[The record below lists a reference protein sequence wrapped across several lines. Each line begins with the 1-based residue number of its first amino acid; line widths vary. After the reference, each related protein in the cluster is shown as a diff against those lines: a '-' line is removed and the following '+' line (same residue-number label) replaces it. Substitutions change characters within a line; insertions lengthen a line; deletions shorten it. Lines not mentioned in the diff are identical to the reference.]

1 MKAHATNTAP
11 GICHAAGDLVG
22 GDRAKTHGDM
32 LEGAEHLAALWTA
45 YLNGRAAITALDVPN
60 MLIHLKQIRVLHGS
74 YNPDDFID
82 ISGYGGYA
90 GEVAAR
96 VEAWR

>member
-1 MKAHATNTAP
+1 MKAHMTNTAP

-22 GDRAKTHGDM
+22 GDRAKTHGDI

-45 YLNGRAAITALDVPN
+45 YLNGRSTLTALDVGL
-60 MLIHLKQIRVLHGS
+60 MLIDLKRVRVLHGM
-74 YNPDDFID
+74 YNPDDFVD
-82 ISGYGGYA
+82 IAGYGGFS

-96 VEAWR
+96 MEAGR